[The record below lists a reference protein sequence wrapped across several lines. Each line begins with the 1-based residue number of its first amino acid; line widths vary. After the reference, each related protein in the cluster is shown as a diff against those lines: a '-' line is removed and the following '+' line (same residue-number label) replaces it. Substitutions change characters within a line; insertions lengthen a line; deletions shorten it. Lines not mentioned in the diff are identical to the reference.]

1 MMQAHTLQFI
11 RKFLRSYRPFA
22 KTFAVA
28 LVMTAVLSALALLP
42 PYLQGRVV
50 DAQRLGFF
58 TKTVLFILLTGATF
72 FMTGLVDV
80 GRGLFQNK
88 KLDYQLDRFSSRL
101 ALEKVFALSIGQ
113 HLNQNS
119 GMVQSVANKGKHS
132 MNTLVFTMLFEVLPT
147 FITMFVISIALLV
160 TAPLMGAVMV
170 LGVAAFAAK
179 LAHNNLK
186 MHPSLK
192 ELDNREHQFSKQ
204 ESEVLQHASLVIASA
219 QEERMIEECER
230 DLLNIQSF
238 AETLW
243 DRYMKRW
250 ITLHG
255 ILALTWISASLLT
268 AYFVQSGRYTIGFM
282 VMIWWWF
289 FEIQN
294 NASRVGWMLRQVLKL
309 YPPVAKYFELMDV
322 ETDVKVVA
330 NPVRPE
336 KYEGRIEFRN
346 VVMRY
351 RTRPCVVD
359 DEDGERVIEPP
370 VASKD
375 PALARVSFTVNP
387 GERVAIV
394 GESGAGKTTLVQAL
408 LRGQDPE
415 EGQILIDGHDL
426 RILDPK
432 HFREAIGL
440 VEQQASLFDR
450 SLRYNITFGL
460 NGRRKLVT
468 ESELTEIAKLACI
481 DRFME
486 NLTNGFDTIVGERGI
501 RLSGGER
508 QRVAIARALIKR
520 PSILIFDEATSNLD
534 AQNERAI
541 REAIERASVGRTT
554 IIIAHRFSTIRNVD
568 KVIVMDKG
576 KVVGIGSHEELAS
589 SCEYYQKLVRPQI
602 GAVAEIQA
610 IVDHNQ
616 AVIQAAQEQKINEA
630 LSS

>member
-1 MMQAHTLQFI
+1 MQTHALRQFI
-11 RKFLRSYRPFA
+11 GKFLKIYRPFA
-22 KTFAVA
+22 GIFAVA
-28 LVMTAVLSALALLP
+28 LVMVAVMSALALLP
-42 PYLQGRVV
+42 PYLQGKVV
-50 DAQRLGFF
+50 DSQKLGLFA
-58 TKTVLFILLTGATF
+58 KTALFIVLTGASLF
-72 FMTGLVDV
+72 AMGLVDV
-80 GRGLFQNK
+80 VRGIFQNK
-88 KLDYQLDRFSSRL
+88 KLDFRLDRFSSRL

-113 HLNQNS
+113 HVNQNS
-119 GMVQSVANKGKHS
+119 GMVQSIATKGKHS

-147 FITMFVISIALLV
+147 LITMIVISIALVV
-160 TAPLMGAVMV
+160 TAPRVGFIMVIGVMLFAV
-170 LGVAAFAAK
+170 K

-186 MHPSLK
+186 MHPLLK
-192 ELDNREHQFSKQ
+192 EIDDREHRFAKQ
-204 ESEVLQHASLVIASA
+204 ESEVFQHASLVIASA
-219 QEERMIEECER
+219 QEARVIEECEE
-230 DLLNIQSF
+230 DLKGIQSF
-238 AETLW
+238 AEAIWNTYL
-243 DRYMKRW
+243 KKW
-250 ITLHG
+250 ILLNG

-268 AYFVQSGRYTIGFM
+268 AYSVQTGRYTIGFM

-289 FEIQN
+289 FQIQN
-294 NASRVGWMLRQVLKL
+294 NASRVGWMLRQVLRL

-336 KYEGRIEFRN
+336 KYAGKIEFRN

-359 DEDGERVIEPP
+359 DEEDGERVIEPQTS
-370 VASKD
+370 SKD
-375 PALARVSFTVNP
+375 PALAGVSFTVNP

-408 LRGQDPE
+408 LRAQDPE
-415 EGQILIDGHDL
+415 EGQILIDDNDL

-450 SLRYNITFGL
+450 SLRYNITFGM
-460 NGRRKLVT
+460 NGRGKLVT
-468 ESELTEIAKLACI
+468 ESELADIAKLACI

-508 QRVAIARALIKR
+508 QRVAIARALIKN

-534 AQNERAI
+534 AQNELAI

-554 IIIAHRFSTIRNVD
+554 IIVAHRFSTIRNVD
-568 KVIVMDKG
+568 KVVVFDKG
-576 KVVGIGSHEELAS
+576 KVVGIGTHEELER
-589 SCEYYQKLVRPQI
+589 SCEFYQRLVRPQM
-602 GAVAEIQA
+602 
-610 IVDHNQ
+610 
-616 AVIQAAQEQKINEA
+616 AASEA
-630 LSS
+630 SAS